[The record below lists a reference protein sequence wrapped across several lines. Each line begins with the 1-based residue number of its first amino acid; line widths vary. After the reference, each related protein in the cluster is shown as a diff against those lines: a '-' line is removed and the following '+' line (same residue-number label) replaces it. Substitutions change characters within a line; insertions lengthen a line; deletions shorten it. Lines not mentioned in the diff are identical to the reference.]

1 MRSRSSPVSTSLF
14 TFFRNSFSQPPAQ
27 AWWESHLSQFP
38 KDIQNLIEHLKSMP
52 LPSSTATLNG
62 PSSKRIHVEKP
73 EEKSEKL
80 SMESSSILDSLK
92 SFKPK
97 EMTLYLLSFNGKQE
111 VMETALSPALAAY
124 FDSIEEPL
132 ESNAVWRSV
141 KEIMEENEEFGIELL
156 SACRSSS
163 SVLDW
168 LVIVDWIRG
177 VFREAFR
184 PIGFVEERGGNE
196 E

>member
-1 MRSRSSPVSTSLF
+1 
-14 TFFRNSFSQPPAQ
+14 
-27 AWWESHLSQFP
+27 
-38 KDIQNLIEHLKSMP
+38 MP

-62 PSSKRIHVEKP
+62 PSSKRVHVEKP
-73 EEKSEKL
+73 DDKNEKL

-92 SFKPK
+92 SFKSK
-97 EMTLYLLSFNGKQE
+97 EMTLFLLSFNGKQE

-124 FDSIEEPL
+124 FDSVEGPL
-132 ESNAVWRSV
+132 ESNGVWGSV
-141 KEIMEENEEFGIELL
+141 KEIMEENEEFGITLL

-168 LVIVDWIRG
+168 LVIVDWIRE

-184 PIGFVEERGGNE
+184 PMGFVEKRGVDEG
-196 E
+196 